1 MNALGKEVR
10 GGSLDDSL
18 YHLLKRAAQVAAD
31 IFSEQAGR
39 SSLTQRQYALLHALS
54 RHNGASQ
61 MQLVKLTGIDRSTL
75 ADMARRLEERGLIRR
90 RSSRRD
96 KRAKSLH
103 LTQKGRIALQ
113 DVEPLMAEVDRRMLG
128 VLSAEQKTQFIDALK
143 RIAHATSMIGQEIAE
158 GSEHPGRAKEGVRM
172 AGDRKASVGAY
183 GNEAGRPVA
192 GSVIG
197 Q

>member
-1 MNALGKEVR
+1 MNALGKDVR
-10 GGSLDDSL
+10 VGNLDDSL

-75 ADMARRLEERGLIRR
+75 ADMARRLEDRGLIRR

-103 LTQKGRIALQ
+103 LTQKGRAALQ

-128 VLSAEQKTQFIDALK
+128 VLSAEQQAQFIDALK

-158 GSEHPGRAKEGVRM
+158 GVEHPERVQEGMRKTAGRQS
-172 AGDRKASVGAY
+172 SVGTY
-183 GNEAGRPVA
+183 GQEAERPVA

>member
-1 MNALGKEVR
+1 MNAICEDVR
-10 GGSLDDSL
+10 VGNLDDSL

-103 LTQKGRIALQ
+103 LTQKGRTALQ

-128 VLSAEQKTQFIDALK
+128 VLSAEQQAQFIEALK
-143 RIAHATSMIGQEIAE
+143 RIAQATSMIGQEIEKGTEQA
-158 GSEHPGRAKEGVRM
+158 GRAQEGARRS
-172 AGDRKASVGAY
+172 GGRQASVGTY
-183 GNEAGRPVA
+183 GKETERPVA
-192 GSVIG
+192 GSVLG

>member
-10 GGSLDDSL
+10 VGNLDDSL

-31 IFSEQAGR
+31 IFSEQTGR

-103 LTQKGRIALQ
+103 LTQKGRAALQ

-128 VLSAEQKTQFIDALK
+128 VLSTEQQTQFIDALK
-143 RIAHATSMIGQEIAE
+143 RIAHATSMIGQEASEDAE
-158 GSEHPGRAKEGVRM
+158 QPGCVQEGMR
-172 AGDRKASVGAY
+172 RKGGRQASVGTY
-183 GNEAGRPVA
+183 GQEAERPVA

>member
-1 MNALGKEVR
+1 MNAMGKDVR
-10 GGSLDDSL
+10 VGNLDDSL

-103 LTQKGRIALQ
+103 LTQKGRAALQ

-128 VLSAEQKTQFIDALK
+128 VLSAEQQTQFIDALK

-158 GSEHPGRAKEGVRM
+158 DAEHSGRMQEGMRR
-172 AGDRKASVGAY
+172 AGGRQGSVGTY
-183 GNEAGRPVA
+183 GQEPERPVA

>member
-1 MNALGKEVR
+1 
-10 GGSLDDSL
+10 
-18 YHLLKRAAQVAAD
+18 
-31 IFSEQAGR
+31 
-39 SSLTQRQYALLHALS
+39 
-54 RHNGASQ
+54 
-61 MQLVKLTGIDRSTL
+61 
-75 ADMARRLEERGLIRR
+75 MARRLEERGLIRR

-103 LTQKGRIALQ
+103 LTQKGRAALQ

-128 VLSAEQKTQFIDALK
+128 VLSAEQQTQFIDALK

-158 GSEHPGRAKEGVRM
+158 DAEHSGRMQEGMRR
-172 AGDRKASVGAY
+172 AGGRQGSVGTY
-183 GNEAGRPVA
+183 GQEPERPVA